1 MSLQPVTIQPGLW
14 RDSAWLPHMPGLYAT
29 VVGISAYPHLGGG
42 QGARAADTFG
52 LGQLDGSAR
61 TAARVFRWLRDG
73 YRREG
78 LPVVWCQLLLA
89 PTPAFAAELAAEGLT
104 HYVQPTYAR
113 LRDAIDEWTGFVPQ
127 QPAAAVE
134 ASRTLFFYSG
144 HGVQSAWWPQL
155 LPADYLD
162 PGQGLKPK
170 LQHCIDIEE
179 LHRWINQSPVGEHL
193 ALIDA
198 CRNQFSPLASMGA
211 RGTTGFPAIS
221 AGNGPRTAALLS
233 STSADHVAF
242 QVPGQPLTV
251 FGQALVE
258 AIEGA
263 TPNVDAML
271 DWRELVDY
279 IKPRVNFLLRT
290 AGSTQVQDVRPRVEG
305 DDRMI
310 VTERAPSAVPGTAAA
325 APAGISATAR
335 ATGPSRGGLPKV
347 GAWPPPQPAP
357 SLFDGTSAPSLRG
370 PQGRQRTRALAQ
382 GMRAA
387 MPTNEDSIPLE
398 ALRSSFEQ
406 AHRRMGDETTSTLWL
421 GPNSVQLHA
430 LADGRPLAGGATV
443 RAVAR
448 DERSGLVHV
457 DLALDP
463 EPGGVLLVFQAKGCV
478 QRQRLGVALPTD
490 ESARVPVRL
499 ALNIAPGPKG
509 GPPQLQGL
517 TARLGPDADNDH
529 YGYLWS
535 LCQEARLNSL
545 AEAAEAADVDRL
557 EQARSRSRRNPT
569 AAIAGALL
577 LVRAGRFDRLGD
589 WPERL
594 CQDAQNTPDAP
605 VILAA
610 ALHARLQQPALAS
623 DVREALVGRLLDAL
637 DLVLQRGVPYFSDVL
652 DLTDELVRFALRLEA
667 PPTRRQQLQTL
678 AHALGMVFQLATPGG
693 DFIVLPGLP
702 RPRWMPGRGPLSVW
716 EMLGVLR
723 GPAGQQAD

>member
-1 MSLQPVTIQPGLW
+1 MSLQPVTTQPGLW
-14 RDSAWLPHMPGLYAT
+14 RDPAWTPHMPGLYAT

-78 LPVVWCQLLLA
+78 VPVVWCQLLLA
-89 PTPAFAAELAAEGLT
+89 PTSAFAAELAAEGLT
-104 HYVQPTYAR
+104 HYVEPTYAR
-113 LRDAIDEWTGFVPQ
+113 LRDAIDEWTSFVPQ
-127 QPAAAVE
+127 QPAAAVNG
-134 ASRTLFFYSG
+134 SRTLLFYSG
-144 HGVQSAWWPQL
+144 HGVQSSWWPQL

-211 RGTTGFPAIS
+211 RGVGGFPAVP
-221 AGNGPRTAALLS
+221 AGNAPRTAALLS

-258 AIEGA
+258 AIEGVA
-263 TPNVDAML
+263 PDGDSVL

-279 IKPRVNFLLRT
+279 IRPRVNFLLRE

-310 VTERAPSAVPGTAAA
+310 VTERVPPATPAAAGAAA
-325 APAGISATAR
+325 AAAGAPPGAPVSM
-335 ATGPSRGGLPKV
+335 RGRRTRV
-347 GAWPPPQPAP
+347 GAPPPAQRVP
-357 SLFDGTSAPSLRG
+357 SLPAAAAAPSLRG
-370 PQGRQRTRALAQ
+370 PQGEQRTRALAERT
-382 GMRAA
+382 RAA
-387 MPTNEDSIPLE
+387 LRTNEEPIALE
-398 ALRSSFEQ
+398 ALRTSFEQ
-406 AHRRMGDETTSTLWL
+406 AHRRMGHESTSVLWL
-421 GPNSVQLHA
+421 GPNAVQLHA
-430 LADGRPLAGGATV
+430 LADGRALAGGVTV

-457 DLALDP
+457 DLVLDP
-463 EPGGVLLVFQAKGCV
+463 GPGGVLMVFQAKDSV
-478 QRQRLGVALPTD
+478 QRRRLGVALPTD
-490 ESARVPVRL
+490 EGETVPVRL
-499 ALNIAPGPKG
+499 ALNLAPGPDG

-517 TARLGPDADNDH
+517 TARLGPDPGNDH

-535 LCQEARLNSL
+535 LCQRARFNSL
-545 AEAAEAADVDRL
+545 AEAAEEADVGRL
-557 EQARSRSRRNPT
+557 QEALDRSRRNPT
-569 AAIAGALL
+569 AAVAGALL
-577 LVRAGRFDRLGD
+577 LVRAGRFDLLGD

-594 CQDAQNTPDAP
+594 CQEAQTIPDAT

-610 ALHARLQQPALAS
+610 CLHKRLQQPALAV
-623 DVREALVGRLLDAL
+623 DTRADLVGRLFDAL
-637 DLVLQRGVPYFSDVL
+637 DMLLKRGVPYFSDVL
-652 DLTDELVRFALRLEA
+652 DLADELVRFALRLEA
-667 PPTRRQQLQTL
+667 PAERRQRLQTL
-678 AHALGMVFQLATPGG
+678 ADAIRRVFQLATPGG

-702 RPRWMPGRGPLSVW
+702 RPTWMPGDGALAVR

-723 GPAGQQAD
+723 GPSGQQAC